1 MFSNGDE
8 EKMVE
13 IDREDEDGLV
23 AECTVCGGD
32 IFIDRDSEEEDV
44 VYCNDCEAEFLIRSL
59 EPLRLT
65 LLDDDIDEEV
75 DGKDDYDE
83 EFD

>member
-1 MFSNGDE
+1 
-8 EKMVE
+8 MVE

-44 VYCNDCEAEFLIRSL
+44 VYCNDCEAEYLVRSL

-65 LLDDDIDEEV
+65 LLDDDINPDGDDEDSDFDE
-75 DGKDDYDE
+75 DYD
-83 EFD
+83 